1 MEHGWR
7 EKERSRHCVFGYF
20 SRLPS
25 CYLCSEVFPVDE
37 LGQFE
42 LARNPKLMPLLPEV
56 ICSPEAMEQSP
67 LSLLSCSGNR
77 KGVSRKWVVLAPLT
91 HGVHHVSGF
100 TIADPLGE
108 GFHGACFACVGDR
121 LLKSLPVEVYVHVH
135 NRGHVG
141 GLADS
146 LSAAV
151 PPCGRPAGIL

>member
-77 KGVSRKWVVLAPLT
+77 KGVSRRRVMLAPLT
-91 HGVHHVSGF
+91 HGVNHVSVF
-100 TIADPLGE
+100 TAADSFGE
-108 GFHGACFACVGDR
+108 SFQDACLACVEYRR
-121 LLKSLPVEVYVHVH
+121 LEGLPVEVYIHIQ
-135 NRGHVG
+135 N
-141 GLADS
+141 
-146 LSAAV
+146 
-151 PPCGRPAGIL
+151 